1 MFQNTQN
8 SRIKLVFLIVIAV
21 FLIVI
26 IKVFYIQVIE
36 YRKLNELAN
45 SLWSRNLP
53 VGADRGRI
61 LDRNG
66 KVIAG
71 NVTTSSLI
79 LIPAQ
84 IKDKETV
91 AKKISEILGV
101 SYEDMYK
108 HVSKKTSIERVH
120 PEGRDLSYEIASKI
134 NELNYDGVY
143 LLKETKRNY
152 PYGKTLSHVIGYVGI
167 DNQGLSGL
175 ELMYDKY
182 LTGTDGSIKYY
193 SDGKGK
199 KLSAPEVYVS
209 PVAGLDI
216 NLTIDLDLQ
225 LMLESELDNAET
237 KYNMEG
243 AIGIV
248 MKPKTGEILAMA
260 SRPSFEPEKY
270 QSYSVEVINRNLAI
284 WSSFEPGSTF
294 KILTLAASINEGK
307 VNLFED
313 KYYDTGKI
321 KVAGSTLHCWKAGGH
336 GEETFLEVV
345 ENSCNPG
352 FVVLSNRLGKEVL
365 FDYIDRFGFGKKTG
379 IDLNGESKGI
389 IFSLDKVGPLELAT
403 TGFGQGVSVTAIQQV
418 TAVSAIINDG
428 NMYTP
433 YVMKSIS
440 ERETGV
446 IVKETYPTLKKE
458 NLITK
463 ETSDLVKYALES
475 VVANGSGHNAYIEGY
490 RIGGKTGT
498 AQKVGSDGRYMVGN
512 YILSF
517 IGFMPANDPEY
528 VVYIAID
535 GAKGATQ
542 YGGSTSAPIARNVF
556 NGIINLYN
564 LESTTEG
571 MPREYFWYETKYTT
585 VPDVR
590 GKSIK
595 EAKQILSGFKLE
607 YSGSGETVIMTNPES
622 GKRVKEGSVVK
633 LMLN

>member
-36 YRKLNELAN
+36 YRKLSTLAN

-84 IKDKETV
+84 IKDKEAV
-91 AKKISEILGV
+91 AKSISEILGV
-101 SYEDMYK
+101 SYESMYK

-199 KLSAPEVYVS
+199 KLSVPEVYVS
-209 PVAGLDI
+209 PVSGLDI

-260 SRPSFEPEKY
+260 SRPSFEPESY

-294 KILTLAASINEGK
+294 KILTLAASINEEK

-352 FVVLSNRLGKEVL
+352 FVVLGNKLGKDVL
-365 FDYIDRFGFGKKTG
+365 FNYIDKFGFGKKTG

-389 IFSLDKVGPLELAT
+389 IFPLDKVGPLELAT
-403 TGFGQGVSVTAIQQV
+403 TSFGQGVSVTAVQQV
-418 TAVSAIINDG
+418 LAVSAIINDG

-440 ERETGV
+440 ERETGL
-446 IVKETYPTLKKE
+446 IIKETYPTLKKE

-463 ETSDLVKYALES
+463 ETSNLVKYALES

-498 AQKVGSDGRYMVGN
+498 AQKVGSDGRYMIGN

-528 VVYIAID
+528 IVYIGVD

-542 YGGSTSAPIARNVF
+542 YGGSTSAPIARNIF

-564 LESTTEG
+564 LEATTEG

-590 GKSIK
+590 GKTLK
-595 EAKQILSGFKLE
+595 EAKQLLNGFKLE

>member
-36 YRKLNELAN
+36 YRKLNTLAN

-91 AKKISEILGV
+91 AKNISEILGV

-199 KLSAPEVYVS
+199 KLS
-209 PVAGLDI
+209 
-216 NLTIDLDLQ
+216 
-225 LMLESELDNAET
+225 
-237 KYNMEG
+237 
-243 AIGIV
+243 
-248 MKPKTGEILAMA
+248 
-260 SRPSFEPEKY
+260 
-270 QSYSVEVINRNLAI
+270 
-284 WSSFEPGSTF
+284 
-294 KILTLAASINEGK
+294 
-307 VNLFED
+307 
-313 KYYDTGKI
+313 
-321 KVAGSTLHCWKAGGH
+321 
-336 GEETFLEVV
+336 
-345 ENSCNPG
+345 
-352 FVVLSNRLGKEVL
+352 VL
-365 FDYIDRFGFGKKTG
+365 
-379 IDLNGESKGI
+379 
-389 IFSLDKVGPLELAT
+389 
-403 TGFGQGVSVTAIQQV
+403 
-418 TAVSAIINDG
+418 
-428 NMYTP
+428 
-433 YVMKSIS
+433 
-440 ERETGV
+440 
-446 IVKETYPTLKKE
+446 
-458 NLITK
+458 
-463 ETSDLVKYALES
+463 
-475 VVANGSGHNAYIEGY
+475 
-490 RIGGKTGT
+490 
-498 AQKVGSDGRYMVGN
+498 
-512 YILSF
+512 
-517 IGFMPANDPEY
+517 
-528 VVYIAID
+528 
-535 GAKGATQ
+535 
-542 YGGSTSAPIARNVF
+542 
-556 NGIINLYN
+556 
-564 LESTTEG
+564 
-571 MPREYFWYETKYTT
+571 KYTQ
-585 VPDVR
+585 VQYQV
-590 GKSIK
+590 
-595 EAKQILSGFKLE
+595 
-607 YSGSGETVIMTNPES
+607 
-622 GKRVKEGSVVK
+622 
-633 LMLN
+633 

>member
-270 QSYSVEVINRNLAI
+270 QSYSIDVINRNFAM

>member
-36 YRKLNELAN
+36 YRKLSTLAN

-84 IKDKETV
+84 IKDKEAV
-91 AKKISEILGV
+91 AKSISEILGV
-101 SYEDMYK
+101 SYESMYK

-199 KLSAPEVYVS
+199 KLSVPEVYVS
-209 PVAGLDI
+209 PVSGLDI

-260 SRPSFEPEKY
+260 SRPSFEPESY

-294 KILTLAASINEGK
+294 KILTLAASINEEK

-352 FVVLSNRLGKEVL
+352 FVVLGNKLGKDVL
-365 FDYIDRFGFGKKTG
+365 FNYIDKFGFGKKTG

-389 IFSLDKVGPLELAT
+389 IFPLDKVGPLELAT
-403 TGFGQGVSVTAIQQV
+403 TSFGQGVSVTAVQQV
-418 TAVSAIINDG
+418 LAVSAIINDG

-440 ERETGV
+440 ERETGL
-446 IVKETYPTLKKE
+446 IIKEAYPTLKKE

-498 AQKVGSDGRYMVGN
+498 AQKVGSDGRYMIGN

-528 VVYIAID
+528 IVYIGVD

-542 YGGSTSAPIARNVF
+542 YGGSTSAPIARNIF

-564 LESTTEG
+564 LEATTEG

-590 GKSIK
+590 GKTLK
-595 EAKQILSGFKLE
+595 EAKQLLNGFKLE